1 MVRMLQF
8 LIGEKVLRNGL
19 MQYLKSNV
27 YDVTTMHNLW
37 EILFTVRALRF
48 SPQMQRIGYYSF

>member
-1 MVRMLQF
+1 MVRMMQY
-8 LIGEKVLRNGL
+8 LIGEEVLRKGL

-37 EILFTVRALRF
+37 EILFTVRALQYF
-48 SPQMQRIGYYSF
+48 SKVNK